1 MALDG
6 QSTNSKSK
14 EREGF
19 GALHVDVDLVHA
31 LVELGANPAVRY
43 KNKGGSFALN
53 KGDGGRSVGL
63 PIFSYN
69 PGQTCTNTRNTSIPP
84 GVLSRQIQT
93 DGRHTYDIVLTSK

>member
-31 LVELGANPAVRY
+31 LVELGANPAVRH

-63 PIFSYN
+63 PIFIESAHWAD
-69 PGQTCTNTRNTSIPP
+69 SIIESRCQS
-84 GVLSRQIQT
+84 VSQLCICLSVSRP
-93 DGRHTYDIVLTSK
+93 LFM